1 MQKCCRK
8 KHFELKK
15 QSTFPEP
22 VEEMLTPSRIFTG
35 SVRRREQG
43 QDLGGDGQGDG
54 DLQPRVRLHSVG
66 GPKNQELCLTTF
78 STRIIIFGLFEIL
91 VSMIPQ
97 RIFLLERK

>member
-1 MQKCCRK
+1 M
-8 KHFELKK
+8 F
-15 QSTFPEP
+15 
-22 VEEMLTPSRIFTG
+22 TPTRIPAG